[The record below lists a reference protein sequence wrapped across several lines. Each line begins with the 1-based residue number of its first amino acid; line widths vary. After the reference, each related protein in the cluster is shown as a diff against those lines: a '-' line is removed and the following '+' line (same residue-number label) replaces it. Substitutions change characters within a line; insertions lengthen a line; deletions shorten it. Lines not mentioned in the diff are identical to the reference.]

1 MDELRE
7 KKGRR
12 GRKERA
18 KRGELDDEALLVGEI
33 EQDSHRLEDR
43 VQVAGVS

>member
-18 KRGELDDEALLVGEI
+18 KRGELDDEVLLVGEI
-33 EQDSHRLEDR
+33 EQILTDWKTEFK
-43 VQVAGVS
+43 